1 VTVAVEFLGVVIEI
15 DAEED
20 VDDREDVF
28 EVMVVTFADVEAPDV
43 FDVFDAR
50 IVNGSVVTCAKP
62 PNWKIFGL
70 VQQVVL
76 GFVSQQ

>member
-43 FDVFDAR
+43 SMFLMR
-50 IVNGSVVTCAKP
+50 
-62 PNWKIFGL
+62 GL
-70 VQQVVL
+70 
-76 GFVSQQ
+76 